1 MRKLLLV
8 AGMLI
13 LCLVAGLYLVKMV
26 GTRAEEAK
34 QAEAEAEAQAEAE
47 AAAETEAAEKAASEK
62 SEYIYA
68 YRASSDDQ
76 LYTPA
81 AYDSAIEAGAGIIV
95 LPFVV
100 SQDGTLY
107 VADDDD
113 ASSLTGTSGAF
124 SGMVDSQID
133 ALETKAG
140 TKVMKV
146 SDALEKHGNDIKY
159 VIEAKYTSER
169 NQQALADLINKY
181 GCADN
186 VIIASRYFG
195 GLSSLEAALPDI
207 PKLFICEEE
216 ATFNE
221 ALGRSD
227 VDIIAVS
234 KDMMSEEKL
243 KTAHDNDKKF
253 GAWVLDSEEDIKSA
267 ISMGADSYFTDEAAL
282 AVGLEKDR
290 QN

>member
-1 MRKLLLV
+1 M
-8 AGMLI
+8 

-26 GTRAEEAK
+26 GARAEKAK
-34 QAEAEAEAQAEAE
+34 QAQAEAEAQAQAEAE
-47 AAAETEAAEKAASEK
+47 AAAEIEEAQKAATEK

-68 YRASSDDQ
+68 YSGSSDDQ
-76 LYTPA
+76 RYTPA
-81 AYDSAIEAGAGIIV
+81 AYDSAIEAGAGFIV

-124 SGMVDSQID
+124 SGMVDSQIE

-146 SDALEKHGNDIKY
+146 SDALEKYGNDIKY
-159 VIEAKYTSER
+159 VIEAKYTGDR
-169 NQQALADLINKY
+169 NQQALAELINKY

-186 VIIASRYFG
+186 VIIASRYFK
-195 GLSSLEAALPDI
+195 GLSSMEAALPEI
-207 PKLFICEEE
+207 PKLFISEEE

-227 VDIIAVS
+227 VDIVTVS

-253 GAWVLDSEEDIKSA
+253 GVWILDSEEDIKSA
-267 ISMGADSYFTDEAAL
+267 ISMGADSYFTDQAAL